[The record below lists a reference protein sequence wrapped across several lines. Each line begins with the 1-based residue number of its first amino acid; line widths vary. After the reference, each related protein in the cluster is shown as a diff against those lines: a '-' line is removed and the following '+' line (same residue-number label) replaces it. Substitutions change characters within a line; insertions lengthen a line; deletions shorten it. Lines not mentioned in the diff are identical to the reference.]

1 MGNPFSFI
9 KNIFGGNN
17 KKQAVDL
24 KAAQTTN
31 HDSPVYS
38 TDYICDVMKNLINQ
52 LKERNIPITECR
64 MSDYH
69 FHEYYIRV
77 NANPEI
83 IKTLHFEGAKIVN
96 NSIVCDCHWSIMKFK
111 EECQIINL

>member
-9 KNIFGGNN
+9 KCIFGGNT
-17 KKQAVDL
+17 KKQAIDSSQS
-24 KAAQTTN
+24 AQATSQ
-31 HDSPVYS
+31 DSPVYS

-77 NANPEI
+77 NANPET
-83 IKTLHFEGAKIVN
+83 IKTLHFEGAKIVK
-96 NSIVCDCHWSIMKFK
+96 NSIVCDCHWSIMEFK
-111 EECQIINL
+111 EETSH

>member
-1 MGNPFSFI
+1 MMGNPFSFI
-9 KNIFGGNN
+9 KNIFSSSTQ
-17 KKQAVDL
+17 KQAIDL
-24 KAAQTTN
+24 KVARTTN
-31 HDSPVYS
+31 HDSPIYS

-77 NANPEI
+77 KANSEI
-83 IKTLHFEGAKIVN
+83 IKTLHFEGAKIVE
-96 NSIVCDCHWSIMKFK
+96 NSIVCDCPWSIMEFK
-111 EECQIINL
+111 EER

>member
-1 MGNPFSFI
+1 MVSDLWLENVKIAFLACHPPQKKYI
-9 KNIFGGNN
+9 HTTMNI
-17 KKQAVDL
+17 D
-24 KAAQTTN
+24 
-31 HDSPVYS
+31 

-83 IKTLHFEGAKIVN
+83 IKTLHFEGAKIVK

-111 EECQIINL
+111 EETSH

>member
-1 MGNPFSFI
+1 MMGNSFSFI
-9 KNIFGGNN
+9 KNIFGGGS
-17 KKQAVDL
+17 KKQAIDSSQS
-24 KAAQTTN
+24 AQATSQ
-31 HDSPVYS
+31 DSPVYS
-38 TDYICDVMKNLINQ
+38 TDYICDVMKNLFNQ

-83 IKTLHFEGAKIVN
+83 IKTLHFEGAKIVD

-111 EECQIINL
+111 EETSH